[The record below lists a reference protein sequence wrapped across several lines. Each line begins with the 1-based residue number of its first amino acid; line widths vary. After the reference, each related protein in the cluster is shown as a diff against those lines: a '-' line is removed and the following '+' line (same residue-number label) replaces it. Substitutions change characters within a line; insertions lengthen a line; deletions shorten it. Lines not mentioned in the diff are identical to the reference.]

1 MLGFLSNSIDT
12 SKKFT
17 KDEIYFVSV
26 PDGLSE
32 KEVKVRFAKLAVNF
46 ANKTDSNVVY
56 LNYGKDK
63 IIKYEYDNSI

>member
-1 MLGFLSNSIDT
+1 MIGFLSKSIDA
-12 SKKFT
+12 SKKLK

-32 KEVKVRFAKLAVNF
+32 EEVKVRFSKLAVNF

-63 IIKYEYDNSI
+63 TIKYEYDNSI